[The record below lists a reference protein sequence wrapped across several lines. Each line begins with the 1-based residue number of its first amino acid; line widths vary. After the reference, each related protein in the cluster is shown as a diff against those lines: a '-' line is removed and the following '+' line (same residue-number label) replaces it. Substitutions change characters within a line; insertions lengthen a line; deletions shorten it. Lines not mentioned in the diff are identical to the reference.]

1 MLQALIRSNAGFLL
15 VVASEVFIVF
25 MNVSVKILTEVP
37 LFEVLTYRK
46 SSNLLHCQIILLR
59 MVSDKKS
66 VHMNELSRKSRK
78 DCNLCSLCRIH
89 VSHNPMPNTSQLI
102 QDKVLCKYKQPNPW
116 PTGSSIFTYLSWLF
130 WVDPDH

>member
-46 SSNLLHCQIILLR
+46 SSNLLLTLT
-59 MVSDKKS
+59 DYFA
-66 VHMNELSRKSRK
+66 
-78 DCNLCSLCRIH
+78 
-89 VSHNPMPNTSQLI
+89 
-102 QDKVLCKYKQPNPW
+102 QD
-116 PTGSSIFTYLSWLF
+116 GE
-130 WVDPDH
+130 

>member
-46 SSNLLHCQIILLR
+46 SSNLLLTL
-59 MVSDKKS
+59 SDYFA
-66 VHMNELSRKSRK
+66 
-78 DCNLCSLCRIH
+78 
-89 VSHNPMPNTSQLI
+89 
-102 QDKVLCKYKQPNPW
+102 QD
-116 PTGSSIFTYLSWLF
+116 GE
-130 WVDPDH
+130 

>member
-46 SSNLLHCQIILLR
+46 SSNLSLTL
-59 MVSDKKS
+59 SDYFA
-66 VHMNELSRKSRK
+66 
-78 DCNLCSLCRIH
+78 
-89 VSHNPMPNTSQLI
+89 
-102 QDKVLCKYKQPNPW
+102 QD
-116 PTGSSIFTYLSWLF
+116 GE
-130 WVDPDH
+130 